1 MSAAADD
8 RDRLR
13 ALTDLVVT
21 LLVEAAAGTGK
32 TSLLAGRVIFLLA
45 SNVAPREIAA
55 ITFTELA
62 AGELRARISR
72 YLDELLAGKIPEEL
86 ELALPRGLSLPQRE
100 ALESARLRLDQL
112 TCTTIHGF
120 CHDLLRSYAVEAGVD
135 PGADIL
141 DAVQADFAF
150 DTIFE
155 RWWRRRLDEPRP
167 PGDPIALVARG
178 DPIRAEKLLRG
189 FAEFRRDHRTARPL
203 APDID
208 SEADLHFSEC
218 VREFRRWFNAVQG
231 PDQANEDV
239 IELEQLAAH
248 FAGRFNPLPG
258 FDQLWGLAHPPT
270 LKIMRKDSLE
280 LRPYQRRGVWQR
292 AHRGDGSRLFDEAH
306 THFERCGAAF
316 RTLVGRIATAIISVF
331 SAELNGLLEEYE
343 AFKRHAAVLD
353 FDDLLFTCR
362 EVLRQH
368 PNVRRAAADRFRRIL
383 VDEFQ
388 DTDPVQCEIIFLLTS
403 SEDDTGPWSERRLLA
418 GRLFMVG
425 DPKQAIYRFRGAD
438 LATYLQA
445 RRAIEGQ
452 FPGNILRIARNFRSR
467 SPILEYINL
476 CFAQPLAAQESG
488 YVALEGTLGAAQHGL
503 PCVAKVTV
511 EIPPQTWVD
520 GIRDEE
526 AAIVAE
532 TCARLI
538 GNVKVRGSHG
548 ELRMLAPGDIALLA
562 PAGRE
567 LWRYERALE
576 EAGLPFVSQAG
587 KNLFRRQEAQ
597 DVVALVRALAD
608 TRDTLALGALLRGPL
623 VGLTEQE
630 LLDITVSL
638 PAPEGSEDFPRLSL
652 NTDPSAVQH
661 AVARE
666 TLETLRDLRRR
677 VRSITPALLLS
688 EAIERLR
695 VRAKI
700 MARSPDQA
708 SRALANIDGLLERAR
723 VYGVRGFRQF
733 ARDLDDDWAGGAG
746 HTEGAL
752 DAEGQAIEIVTIHSS
767 KGLEWPIVIPINTPS
782 QFRRPAQ
789 FVHRRSD
796 DTLHWALGDVAP
808 PSLSGALN
816 AEGQEAAHERLR
828 LLYVA
833 CTRAMD
839 MLVLPH
845 LTWKDER
852 SWASQLDFKLEDVSE
867 LSLGHLK
874 RQPFVPPA
882 AIPNGQSAQIFAEEQ
897 SKLEEA
903 SRRIRWIRPSDGDA
917 DILPVTVEVFG
928 DETDAREPA
937 RSIVGGSL
945 RGVILHKLMEE
956 FATGELADTVDI
968 VQRRA
973 GLLLHQLLVPGD
985 EDAPRPDAKELA
997 DTALRTWSLPEIA
1010 AYRGCLIPELPVYG
1024 PVTGS
1029 AETFVS
1035 GRADAVAYKEG
1046 ALAVV
1051 FDWKSDVA
1059 PSAADGALYAGQLAQ
1074 YLRVLGGERGAIVY
1088 MTSGLVQW
1096 VAAAG
1101 RSGEA
1106 PRTSP

>member
-1 MSAAADD
+1 LLRGRSNRIWQAATRTAPAHALELTLRQTRLPDETDAGDSVVWCPAADLAAAPRRWIRLLGLTSHAWPRRLADD
-8 RDRLR
+8 PILPNHVVPAARLDPYPVEKADRRHFAVIADAASEGLVLSRSRRNAQGGRVGPSPLLARSTGERSLSRARIPEHAFSEADRLMAR
-13 ALTDLVVT
+13 PQ
-21 LLVEAAAGTGK
+21 
-32 TSLLAGRVIFLLA
+32 
-45 SNVAPREIAA
+45 SNVPPSEIAA

-72 YLDELLAGKIPEEL
+72 YLDELLAGKTPEEL
-86 ELALPRGLSLPQRE
+86 ELALPRGLSAGQRG
-100 ALESARLRLDQL
+100 ALENARFHLDQL

-120 CHDLLRSYAVEAGVD
+120 CHDLLRSYAVEAAVD

-167 PGDPIALVARG
+167 PGDPIALVARRN
-178 DPIRAEKLLRG
+178 PIRAEKLLRG

-208 SEADLHFSEC
+208 GKTDVHFSEC
-218 VREFRRWFNAVQG
+218 VLEFRRWFNAAQG
-231 PDQANEDV
+231 PDQAKEDV

-248 FAGRFNPLPG
+248 FAGQFNPLPG
-258 FDQLWGLAHPPT
+258 FDQLWDLAHPPT
-270 LKIMRKDSLE
+270 LKIMRKDSLD

-292 AHRGDGSRLFDEAH
+292 AHRRNGSRLFDEAH
-306 THFERCGAAF
+306 AHYERCGDAF
-316 RTLVGRIATAIISVF
+316 RTLVGRIATAIVSVF

-362 EVLRQH
+362 ELLRQH

-388 DTDPVQCEIIFLLTS
+388 DTGPVQCEIIFLLTS
-403 SEDDTGPWSERRLLA
+403 SGDDAGPWSERRLLA

-445 RRAIEGQ
+445 RRAIEAQ
-452 FPGNILRIARNFRSR
+452 SPGNILRIARNFRSR
-467 SPILEYINL
+467 SAILEYINL
-476 CFAQPLAAQESG
+476 CFAVPLAAQETG
-488 YVALEGTLGAAQHGL
+488 YVALGGTLGAAQHGL
-503 PCVAKVTV
+503 PCVAKMTV

-526 AAIVAE
+526 ARIVAE

-630 LLDITVSL
+630 LLDIAARL
-638 PAPEGSEDFPRLSL
+638 PAAEGGEDFPRLSL
-652 NTDPSAVQH
+652 NTDPSVVQH

-677 VRSITPALLLS
+677 VRSTTPALLLS

-695 VRAKI
+695 VCAII
-700 MARSPDQA
+700 MSRSLGQA

-782 QFRRPAQ
+782 QFRRPEQ

-808 PSLSGALN
+808 PSLSGAIN

-839 MLVLPH
+839 RFQSSGTIVSAAAQTSPIRLASSVLP
-845 LTWKDER
+845 TRARVGRTSD
-852 SWASQLDFKLEDVSE
+852 AVS
-867 LSLGHLK
+867 
-874 RQPFVPPA
+874 
-882 AIPNGQSAQIFAEEQ
+882 
-897 SKLEEA
+897 
-903 SRRIRWIRPSDGDA
+903 D
-917 DILPVTVEVFG
+917 T
-928 DETDAREPA
+928 T
-937 RSIVGGSL
+937 SIAVL
-945 RGVILHKLMEE
+945 
-956 FATGELADTVDI
+956 
-968 VQRRA
+968 
-973 GLLLHQLLVPGD
+973 
-985 EDAPRPDAKELA
+985 
-997 DTALRTWSLPEIA
+997 
-1010 AYRGCLIPELPVYG
+1010 
-1024 PVTGS
+1024 S
-1029 AETFVS
+1029 AE
-1035 GRADAVAYKEG
+1035 
-1046 ALAVV
+1046 
-1051 FDWKSDVA
+1051 
-1059 PSAADGALYAGQLAQ
+1059 
-1074 YLRVLGGERGAIVY
+1074 
-1088 MTSGLVQW
+1088 
-1096 VAAAG
+1096 
-1101 RSGEA
+1101 
-1106 PRTSP
+1106 